1 MPNREKIIWKD
12 SKSELLF
19 NETTDPYASTINDF
33 SFLDINKLSR
43 VKSNSKYKIKT
54 ISLLDL
60 LKKYNAPKI
69 IDYISIDTEGSEFD
83 ILNSFNFK
91 KYRFRIIT
99 CEVFSNKKKIHN
111 LLSKNGYTQIFS
123 DLSGFDN
130 WYINKS
136 SMR

>member
-1 MPNREKIIWKD
+1 M
-12 SKSELLF
+12 
-19 NETTDPYASTINDF
+19 
-33 SFLDINKLSR
+33 
-43 VKSNSKYKIKT
+43 
-54 ISLLDL
+54 DL